1 MRTLFLV
8 LVLCNVILFAVM
20 QWSGELLADG
30 QAVRA
35 QPPLHEQDIRLL
47 DVSQAAPEAVSPV
60 SGAAAAPVLA
70 AATCLEWGDFSGA
83 DLARATAALGALQ
96 LGDKLSQRQAEH
108 NIGYWVYV
116 PPLRNKA
123 AVNQKIAQ
131 LKARGIKEYFVVTEA
146 GQWLNAISLGV
157 FQTQEAAQGF
167 LDELRAKGVVST
179 RLGERAG
186 KFKAT
191 VFVLSGL
198 DAATAA
204 RLTGMQK
211 DFHGSELKNIS
222 CAH

>member
-20 QWSGELLADG
+20 QWGGDWLADG
-30 QAVRA
+30 QSVRA
-35 QPPLHEQDIRLL
+35 QPPLRERNIRLL
-47 DVSQAAPEAVSPV
+47 DAPQAAPEALSPI
-60 SGAAAAPVLA
+60 SGAAVAPALA
-70 AATCLEWGDFSGA
+70 AATCLEWGDFSGD
-83 DLARATAALGALQ
+83 DLARATAALDALQ
-96 LGDKLSQRQAEH
+96 LGNKLSQRLVEH
-108 NIGYWVYV
+108 NVGYWVYV
-116 PPLRNKA
+116 PPLRNRA

-131 LKARGIKEYFVVTEA
+131 LKALGIQEYFVVTEA

-167 LDELRAKGVVST
+167 LDELRAKGVRSP

-191 VFVLSGL
+191 VFVLGGL
-198 DAATAA
+198 DAATIA

-211 DFHGSELKNIS
+211 DFKGSELKNIA